1 MDRTDRATMIFC
13 ALIEDKQNTDDGFGS
28 AVRIAI
34 DLAYD
39 IEKAVLD
46 EEQRRAQENAG
57 GQYAKRNESP

>member
-34 DLAYD
+34 DLACE
-39 IEKAVLD
+39 IEEAVL
-46 EEQRRAQENAG
+46 EEEKRRM
-57 GQYAKRNESP
+57 KDL